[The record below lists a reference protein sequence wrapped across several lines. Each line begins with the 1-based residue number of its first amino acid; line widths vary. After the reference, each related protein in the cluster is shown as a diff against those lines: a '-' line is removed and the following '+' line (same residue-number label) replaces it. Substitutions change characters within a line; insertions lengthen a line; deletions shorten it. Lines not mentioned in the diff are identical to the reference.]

1 MPNDRRILT
10 VPEEV
15 EGPVAV
21 LPTGNEYV
29 SLPLVGPA
37 AGVVDRP
44 GVLSMAAAGLVEFA
58 GAPGEPLLQ
67 PRIEVDGSPVALDHC
82 TWERVDHWLPRF
94 RAVDHRTQVAVEG
107 TLFAPPGHKGFVYL
121 LQAWCKEGGSRSFR
135 VGLEGCWGETLQTIY
150 TSRRVHG
157 VRAIRRDRWTGAP
170 VLETRPGVALAALGF
185 SCSAVPLECSGD
197 GGAEGRELAGE
208 QPLRFAMAVTLPAG
222 THATVAFY
230 AGVNRDADGARTTA
244 VDLARRGWQSLLGDT
259 RDWLRRR
266 AVALPDTRLEQLLN
280 LNGFFNYFYAL
291 GETIDSEDLVLVTS
305 RSPLYYVSAAFWA
318 RDALLWSLPGVLLF
332 DPGRARDM
340 LVTAFTRYRRHA
352 GIHSLYLD
360 GSLLYPGFELDEL
373 AAYPVALQ
381 RYLAATG
388 DRAILQDEGVREGL
402 AHVESRFWEWRH
414 RQVDLFGTM
423 LCPSDDPATYPYL
436 TYDNALAWRALDFL
450 AQVGAEAGLSGG
462 AIERCRR
469 TAPRVRQA
477 IYEHLVAEGPLGP
490 MFAWSADLE
499 GNREIYDEPPGS
511 LQLLAYYGLCE
522 PGDPVYRNTVNWIH
536 SRHNPHHYPGARFAE
551 VGCPHADHPFVMGI
565 FNSLLS
571 GRQDIARDILLNAP
585 LDGGLA
591 CESFDRNTGVVKTGQ
606 AFATCAGFLAYAM
619 HKALSGP
626 VLTSYPGRDCG
637 ARPHG

>member
-1 MPNDRRILT
+1 MSDNRRILT

-15 EGPVAV
+15 NASDCVF
-21 LPTGNEYV
+21 PTGNEYV

-44 GVLSMAAAGLVEFA
+44 NCLSMAAMGLVEFA
-58 GAPGEPLLQ
+58 GTPDEPLLR
-67 PRIEVDGSPVALDHC
+67 PRIEVDGNPVALNAC
-82 TWERVDHWLPRF
+82 TWERLDHWLPRF
-94 RAVDHRTQVAVEG
+94 RAADPRTRVTVEG

-121 LQAWCKEGGSRSFR
+121 LEASCTEGKARSFR
-135 VGLEGCWGETLQTIY
+135 VGLDGCWAETLQTVY
-150 TSRRVHG
+150 TSRRVNG

-170 VLETRPGVALAALGF
+170 VLEARPGVALAALGF
-185 SCSAVPLECSGD
+185 ASSASPIDCRGD
-197 GGAEGRELAGE
+197 GGTQGRELGGE
-208 QPLRFAMAVTLPAG
+208 QALHFGLSVTLPG
-222 THATVAFY
+222 PRATVAFY
-230 AGVNRDADGARTTA
+230 VGLNREGDGARTTA
-244 VDLARRGWQSLLGDT
+244 VDLARRGWQRLLAET
-259 RDWLRRR
+259 RDWLSRR
-266 AVALPDTRLEQLLN
+266 AIALGDPALTRVAN
-280 LNGFFNYFYAL
+280 LNGFFNYFYSL
-291 GETIDSEDLVLVTS
+291 GQTIDSEDLVLVTS

-318 RDALLWSLPGVLLF
+318 RDALLWSLPGILLL

-381 RYLAATG
+381 RYVLATG
-388 DRAILQDEGVREGL
+388 DRGILQDPGVREGL

-414 RQVDLFGTM
+414 PQVDLFGTM

-436 TYDNALAWRALDFL
+436 TYDNALTWRALGFL
-450 AQVGAEAGLSGG
+450 GQVGEEAGLPEE

-477 IYEHLVAEGPLGP
+477 IYEHLVVDGPLGP

-522 PGDPVYRNTVNWIH
+522 PADPIYRNTVNWIH
-536 SRHNPHHYPGARFAE
+536 STHNPHHYPEARFKE

-571 GRQDIARDILLNAP
+571 GRQAIARAILLSAP

-591 CESFDRNTGVVKTGQ
+591 CESFDRHTGAVKTGQ
-606 AFATCAGFLAYAM
+606 AFATCGGFLAYAIQR
-619 HKALSGP
+619 AFGD
-626 VLTSYPGRDCG
+626 TSPSPFWGRDEVA
-637 ARPHG
+637 ARPHK